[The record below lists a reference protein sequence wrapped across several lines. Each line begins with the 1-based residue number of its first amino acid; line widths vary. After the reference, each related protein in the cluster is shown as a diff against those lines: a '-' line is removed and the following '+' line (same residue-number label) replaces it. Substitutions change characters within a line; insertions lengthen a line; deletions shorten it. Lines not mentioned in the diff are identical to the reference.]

1 MICLPEEPE
10 LVRFGEDHKGLSPT
24 NCSIFNGTGNFEGRE
39 LQKRPYIFN
48 NDNGARIKLLNDKS
62 LSDMSAQF
70 SSSPSPPTITASSA
84 SSAISSAGNSMMK
97 NKPPTGKRSCILN
110 PTLIISP
117 HVVFMTPRN
126 YSDKNH
132 FFYRFR

>member
-48 NDNGARIKLLNDKS
+48 NDNGTRIKLLMTNHCQTC
-62 LSDMSAQF
+62 LLNFLLRLLPQ
-70 SSSPSPPTITASSA
+70 PLQPPQLLLRY
-84 SSAISSAGNSMMK
+84 
-97 NKPPTGKRSCILN
+97 PLQEIL
-110 PTLIISP
+110 
-117 HVVFMTPRN
+117 
-126 YSDKNH
+126 
-132 FFYRFR
+132 

>member
-24 NCSIFNGTGNFEGRE
+24 NYSILNETGNFEGRE
-39 LQKRPYIFN
+39 IQKRPCILN
-48 NDNGARIKLLNDKS
+48 NDSGARIKLLNDKS

-84 SSAISSAGNSMMK
+84 SSAVSSAGNSLK
-97 NKPPTGKRSCILN
+97 NKRPTGTKNLFS
-110 PTLIISP
+110 IS
-117 HVVFMTPRN
+117 FL
-126 YSDKNH
+126 
-132 FFYRFR
+132 